1 MSNSTYNEERID
13 FKEKLNL
20 AYNTPYYQYLEELRQ
35 SGVTNMFGAAP
46 YLQEE
51 FGFDKRKAEEIL
63 LSWMLNYDF
72 LLENGVIS
80 R

>member
-1 MSNSTYNEERID
+1 MTKTTNKYWI
-13 FKEKLNL
+13 
-20 AYNTPYYQYLEELRQ
+20 YLEDLRR

-51 FGFDKRKAEEIL
+51 FGLDRKEAVSIL
-63 LSWMLNYDF
+63 SDWMSNYNPDDY
-72 LLENGVIS
+72 